1 MPQAAKDSAGYLAL
15 RAGKCRFA
23 DIALRCG
30 PLDLSG
36 VNLAPIGADRLS
48 ITHNLGLSRWATHW
62 GNLES
67 KESLVI
73 HC

>member
-1 MPQAAKDSAGYLAL
+1 MNVPLRRQDALVGYLSMID
-15 RAGKCRFA
+15 A
-23 DIALRCG
+23 DVTEPNVLHQVRYG
-30 PLDLSG
+30 NNRLGGLP
-36 VNLAPIGADRLS
+36 RLS